1 MSARWDRA
9 AAAVAV
15 VLGLLLV
22 VGASARRPLNGGAAA
37 PSLPTWPLLFV
48 VGVGL
53 VVSAALGIAVLGPI
67 MRVRAGQSGRS
78 ALRAGP
84 LTLSLSLLVPPPSSP
99 STRPRE
105 PTGERKA
112 IGPPAP
118 ASHNKL
124 AGKPGERGADHTTGV
139 AALTAGVGAGV
150 VGFAGLARRACA
162 PPPRG
167 RDSSRAATV
176 AAGARDAA
184 AAAAIPA
191 DPRAAVLAAYARME
205 TALASVG
212 LARRPSDAPREYLA
226 RLEAGLGGG
235 RARRGA
241 ADRALR
247 ARPLQP
253 APGRRGPAR
262 GGHRRPGD
270 APRASSRRRRERGA
284 HRRRRARRRR
294 RRARAEPARCRRCA
308 APRPRRRPRSARA
321 PATASTSTAWS
332 APRRATPATC
342 TCACARSCA
351 RSRPTAC
358 AGAASSSTPSP
369 RPRRSCSRPTPGS
382 SCAPIARGPSDAFA
396 RGLAPARLD
405 AVLDD
410 LEALLR

>member
-22 VGASARRPLNGGAAA
+22 VGASARRPLDGGAAA

-53 VVSAALGIAVLGPI
+53 VVSAALGLAVLGPI

-84 LTLSLSLLVPPPSSP
+84 LTLSLSLLVPAAIIALY
-99 STRPRE
+99 T
-105 PTGERKA
+105 TQGANGERKV
-112 IGPPAP
+112 IGQPAP
-118 ASHNKL
+118 ASHDKL
-124 AGKPGERGADHTTGV
+124 AGKPGERGADHSTAI

-150 VGFAGLARRACA
+150 LGFAGLAIVRARRRREGDVE
-162 PPPRG
+162 PR
-167 RDSSRAATV
+167 AMV

-235 RARRGA
+235 RGPAAR
-241 ADRALR
+241 LTELFER
-247 ARPLQP
+247 ARFSPHP
-253 APGRRGPAR
+253 VGE
-262 GGHRRPGD
+262 D
-270 APRASSRRRRERGA
+270 S
-284 HRRRRARRRR
+284 
-294 RRARAEPARCRRCA
+294 RAEAIGALETLRMELE
-308 APRPRRRPRSARA
+308 A
-321 PATASTSTAWS
+321 PA
-332 APRRATPATC
+332 
-342 TCACARSCA
+342 
-351 RSRPTAC
+351 
-358 AGAASSSTPSP
+358 
-369 RPRRSCSRPTPGS
+369 
-382 SCAPIARGPSDAFA
+382 
-396 RGLAPARLD
+396 
-405 AVLDD
+405 
-410 LEALLR
+410 

>member
-67 MRVRAGQSGRS
+67 MRVRAGQHGRS

-84 LTLSLSLLVPPPSSP
+84 LTLSLSLLVPAAIIALY
-99 STRPRE
+99 TTQGA
-105 PTGERKA
+105 TGQRKVIA
-112 IGPPAP
+112 QPAP

-124 AGKPGERGADHTTGV
+124 AGKPGERGADHTKGV
-139 AALTAGVGAGV
+139 AALTAGIGAGV
-150 VGFAGLARRACA
+150 VGFAALALVRARRRREAEIE
-162 PPPRG
+162 PR
-167 RDSSRAATV
+167 ATV

-205 TALASVG
+205 AALASVG

-235 RARRGA
+235 RAPA
-241 ADRALR
+241 ARLTELFER
-247 ARPLQP
+247 ARFSPHPVGEDL
-253 APGRRGPAR
+253 
-262 GGHRRPGD
+262 
-270 APRASSRRRRERGA
+270 REEAIGA
-284 HRRRRARRRR
+284 LETLRMQL
-294 RRARAEPARCRRCA
+294 E
-308 APRPRRRPRSARA
+308 A
-321 PATASTSTAWS
+321 PA
-332 APRRATPATC
+332 
-342 TCACARSCA
+342 
-351 RSRPTAC
+351 
-358 AGAASSSTPSP
+358 
-369 RPRRSCSRPTPGS
+369 
-382 SCAPIARGPSDAFA
+382 
-396 RGLAPARLD
+396 
-405 AVLDD
+405 
-410 LEALLR
+410 

>member
-53 VVSAALGIAVLGPI
+53 VVSAALGVAVLGPI

-84 LTLSLSLLVPPPSSP
+84 LTLSLSLLVPAAIIALY
-99 STRPRE
+99 T
-105 PTGERKA
+105 TQGANGERKV
-112 IGPPAP
+112 IGQPAP

-124 AGKPGERGADHTTGV
+124 AGKPGERGADHSTGI

-150 VGFAGLARRACA
+150 VGFAGLAIVRARRRHEADVE
-162 PPPRG
+162 PR
-167 RDSSRAATV
+167 AMV

-191 DPRAAVLAAYARME
+191 DPRAAVLAAYGRME

-235 RARRGA
+235 RAPATR
-241 ADRALR
+241 LTELFER
-247 ARPLQP
+247 ARFSPHP
-253 APGRRGPAR
+253 VGE
-262 GGHRRPGD
+262 D
-270 APRASSRRRRERGA
+270 S
-284 HRRRRARRRR
+284 
-294 RRARAEPARCRRCA
+294 RAEAIGALETLRTELE
-308 APRPRRRPRSARA
+308 A
-321 PATASTSTAWS
+321 PA
-332 APRRATPATC
+332 
-342 TCACARSCA
+342 
-351 RSRPTAC
+351 
-358 AGAASSSTPSP
+358 
-369 RPRRSCSRPTPGS
+369 
-382 SCAPIARGPSDAFA
+382 
-396 RGLAPARLD
+396 
-405 AVLDD
+405 
-410 LEALLR
+410 

>member
-22 VGASARRPLNGGAAA
+22 VGASARRPLDGGAAA
-37 PSLPTWPLLFV
+37 PSLPTWPLLFH

-53 VVSAALGIAVLGPI
+53 VVSAALGLAVLGPI

-84 LTLSLSLLVPPPSSP
+84 LTLSLSLLVPAAIIALY
-99 STRPRE
+99 T
-105 PTGERKA
+105 THGANGERKV

-124 AGKPGERGADHTTGV
+124 AGKPGERDADHATGI

-150 VGFAGLARRACA
+150 VGLAGLAIVRARRRRQEDVE
-162 PPPRG
+162 PR
-167 RDSSRAATV
+167 AMV

-235 RARRGA
+235 RAPA
-241 ADRALR
+241 ARLTELFER
-247 ARPLQP
+247 ARFSPHP
-253 APGRRGPAR
+253 VGE
-262 GGHRRPGD
+262 D
-270 APRASSRRRRERGA
+270 S
-284 HRRRRARRRR
+284 
-294 RRARAEPARCRRCA
+294 RAEAIGALETLRMELE
-308 APRPRRRPRSARA
+308 A
-321 PATASTSTAWS
+321 PA
-332 APRRATPATC
+332 
-342 TCACARSCA
+342 
-351 RSRPTAC
+351 
-358 AGAASSSTPSP
+358 
-369 RPRRSCSRPTPGS
+369 
-382 SCAPIARGPSDAFA
+382 
-396 RGLAPARLD
+396 
-405 AVLDD
+405 
-410 LEALLR
+410 

>member
-22 VGASARRPLNGGAAA
+22 VGASARRPLDGGAAA

-53 VVSAALGIAVLGPI
+53 VVSAALGLAVLGPI

-84 LTLSLSLLVPPPSSP
+84 LTLSLSLLLPAAIIALYTTQGPN
-99 STRPRE
+99 
-105 PTGERKA
+105 GERKA
-112 IGPPAP
+112 IGQPAP

-124 AGKPGERGADHTTGV
+124 AGKPGERGADHSTAV
-139 AALTAGVGAGV
+139 AALTAGIGAGV
-150 VGFAGLARRACA
+150 VGFAGLAIVRARRRRETDAE
-162 PPPRG
+162 PR
-167 RDSSRAATV
+167 AMV

-235 RARRGA
+235 RGPAAR
-241 ADRALR
+241 LTELFER
-247 ARPLQP
+247 ARFSPHP
-253 APGRRGPAR
+253 VGE
-262 GGHRRPGD
+262 D
-270 APRASSRRRRERGA
+270 S
-284 HRRRRARRRR
+284 
-294 RRARAEPARCRRCA
+294 RAEAIGALETLRMELE
-308 APRPRRRPRSARA
+308 A
-321 PATASTSTAWS
+321 PA
-332 APRRATPATC
+332 
-342 TCACARSCA
+342 
-351 RSRPTAC
+351 
-358 AGAASSSTPSP
+358 
-369 RPRRSCSRPTPGS
+369 
-382 SCAPIARGPSDAFA
+382 
-396 RGLAPARLD
+396 
-405 AVLDD
+405 
-410 LEALLR
+410 

>member
-15 VLGLLLV
+15 VVGLLLV

-53 VVSAALGIAVLGPI
+53 VVSAALGLAVLGPI

-84 LTLSLSLLVPPPSSP
+84 LTLSLSLLVPAAIIALY
-99 STRPRE
+99 T
-105 PTGERKA
+105 TQGANGERKV
-112 IGPPAP
+112 IGQPAP
-118 ASHNKL
+118 ASHDKL
-124 AGKPGERGADHTTGV
+124 AGKPGERGADHTTGI

-150 VGFAGLARRACA
+150 VGFAGFAIVRARRRREADVE
-162 PPPRG
+162 PR
-167 RDSSRAATV
+167 AMV

-235 RARRGA
+235 RAPA
-241 ADRALR
+241 ARLTELFER
-247 ARPLQP
+247 ARFSPHP
-253 APGRRGPAR
+253 VGE
-262 GGHRRPGD
+262 D
-270 APRASSRRRRERGA
+270 S
-284 HRRRRARRRR
+284 
-294 RRARAEPARCRRCA
+294 RAEAIGALETLRIELE
-308 APRPRRRPRSARA
+308 A
-321 PATASTSTAWS
+321 PA
-332 APRRATPATC
+332 
-342 TCACARSCA
+342 
-351 RSRPTAC
+351 
-358 AGAASSSTPSP
+358 
-369 RPRRSCSRPTPGS
+369 
-382 SCAPIARGPSDAFA
+382 
-396 RGLAPARLD
+396 
-405 AVLDD
+405 
-410 LEALLR
+410 

>member
-15 VLGLLLV
+15 VVGLLLV

-53 VVSAALGIAVLGPI
+53 VVSAALGLAVLGPI

-84 LTLSLSLLVPPPSSP
+84 LTLSLSLLVPAAIIALY
-99 STRPRE
+99 T
-105 PTGERKA
+105 TQGTNGERKA
-112 IGPPAP
+112 IGQPAP
-118 ASHNKL
+118 ASHTKL
-124 AGKPGERGADHTTGV
+124 AGKPGERGADHSTGI

-150 VGFAGLARRACA
+150 VGFAGLAIVRARRRREADVE
-162 PPPRG
+162 PR
-167 RDSSRAATV
+167 AMV

-235 RARRGA
+235 RAPA
-241 ADRALR
+241 ARLTELFER
-247 ARPLQP
+247 ARFSPHP
-253 APGRRGPAR
+253 VGE
-262 GGHRRPGD
+262 D
-270 APRASSRRRRERGA
+270 S
-284 HRRRRARRRR
+284 
-294 RRARAEPARCRRCA
+294 RAEAFGALETLRMELE
-308 APRPRRRPRSARA
+308 A
-321 PATASTSTAWS
+321 PA
-332 APRRATPATC
+332 
-342 TCACARSCA
+342 
-351 RSRPTAC
+351 
-358 AGAASSSTPSP
+358 
-369 RPRRSCSRPTPGS
+369 
-382 SCAPIARGPSDAFA
+382 
-396 RGLAPARLD
+396 
-405 AVLDD
+405 
-410 LEALLR
+410 

>member
-67 MRVRAGQSGRS
+67 MRVRAGQPGRS

-84 LTLSLSLLVPPPSSP
+84 LTLSLSLLVPAAIIALY
-99 STRPRE
+99 TTHGA
-105 PTGERKA
+105 TGQRKVIA
-112 IGPPAP
+112 QPAP

-124 AGKPGERGADHTTGV
+124 AGKPGERGADHTKEL
-139 AALTAGVGAGV
+139 AALTAGIGAGV
-150 VGFAGLARRACA
+150 VGFAALALVRARRRREAEIE
-162 PPPRG
+162 PR
-167 RDSSRAATV
+167 ATV

-235 RARRGA
+235 RAPATR
-241 ADRALR
+241 LTELFER
-247 ARPLQP
+247 ARFSPHPVGEDL
-253 APGRRGPAR
+253 
-262 GGHRRPGD
+262 
-270 APRASSRRRRERGA
+270 REEAIGA
-284 HRRRRARRRR
+284 LETLRTQL
-294 RRARAEPARCRRCA
+294 E
-308 APRPRRRPRSARA
+308 A
-321 PATASTSTAWS
+321 PA
-332 APRRATPATC
+332 
-342 TCACARSCA
+342 
-351 RSRPTAC
+351 
-358 AGAASSSTPSP
+358 
-369 RPRRSCSRPTPGS
+369 
-382 SCAPIARGPSDAFA
+382 
-396 RGLAPARLD
+396 
-405 AVLDD
+405 
-410 LEALLR
+410 